1 MKTQFDSKKRVAAA
15 LLGLAAL
22 ISGCGDGRTNGGID
36 GNGQPIFPGPGPTS
50 VVPISGCA
58 PVMNA
63 IPFTGQ
69 MRVSPLNQSNTIV
82 YGLTGQNGGPAQM
95 TVGGAP
101 IMSGTPFG
109 TSSTSDGNMVLN
121 VALQNQSTAYTTAVQ
136 GSITLSANALSTI
149 RSFLSPS
156 TDLSQTCVSRL
167 SFFVTSTQNMPTGR
181 DLVGVPVYLCL
192 RPVNSG
198 GADAC
203 LQSPLYF

>member
-1 MKTQFDSKKRVAAA
+1 MKTQFDSKKRFAAA

-22 ISGCGDGRTNGGID
+22 VSGCGDGRTNGGID
-36 GNGQPIFPGPGPTS
+36 ANGQPIFPGPGGG
-50 VVPISGCA
+50 VPISGCA

-63 IPFTGQ
+63 IPFTGE
-69 MRVSPLNQSNTIV
+69 MRVSPLNQSNSIV

-121 VALQNQSTAYTTAVQ
+121 VELQYQTTAYTTAVQ

-149 RSFLSPS
+149 RSFLGPS
-156 TDLSQTCVSRL
+156 GDLSQACVSRV
-167 SFFVTSTQNMPTGR
+167 SFMVTSTQNLHTGR
-181 DLVGVPVYLCL
+181 DLVGVPLQLCL
-192 RPVNSG
+192 RPVNNG
-198 GADAC
+198 GAETC
-203 LQSPLYF
+203 IPQTLYF